1 MGAAESTHGHW
12 SAEIRAHHVQDFHRH
27 SMTLSGLSHYTE
39 EGDSSVRSQ
48 CRMMWSENYSVSRV
62 INEVMAGGGK
72 DSHVEERR
80 SLALKGDNSPI
91 RRLSDIES
99 SYSLFKMRQNL
110 SDRSERVLR
119 ASCVTPVSTAWMHD
133 FAIYYGCVPSGAHGN
148 V

>member
-1 MGAAESTHGHW
+1 M
-12 SAEIRAHHVQDFHRH
+12 
-27 SMTLSGLSHYTE
+27 
-39 EGDSSVRSQ
+39 
-48 CRMMWSENYSVSRV
+48 SRV

-119 ASCVTPVSTAWMHD
+119 ASCVTPVSTA
-133 FAIYYGCVPSGAHGN
+133 
-148 V
+148 